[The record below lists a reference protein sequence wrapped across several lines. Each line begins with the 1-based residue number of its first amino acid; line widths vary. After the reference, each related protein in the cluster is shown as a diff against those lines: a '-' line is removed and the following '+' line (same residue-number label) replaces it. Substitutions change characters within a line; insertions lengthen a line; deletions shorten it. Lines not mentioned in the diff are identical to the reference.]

1 MVRMRSRVQSS
12 ETALFLQDN
21 LIFNK
26 IFMPSKER
34 EFRVKLECNECKKIN
49 YFTRKNKK
57 NIKDRLEISKFCSHC
72 RKHTTHKETK

>member
-1 MVRMRSRVQSS
+1 
-12 ETALFLQDN
+12 
-21 LIFNK
+21 
-26 IFMPSKER
+26 MPSKER

-72 RKHTTHKETK
+72 RKHTIHKETK